1 MMLIFAG
8 VFAAFIVFGV
18 LCSMIVGKRSD
29 DIE

>member
-1 MMLIFAG
+1 MLIFAG

-18 LCSMIVGKRSD
+18 WCSMIVGKRSD